1 MILHCASYSFD
12 DAAKLALHIY
22 NSIIHRNCKTP
33 DSEQGTAKLMDS
45 SPSKCLPR
53 TINMQPKSEA
63 SMSSISD
70 GSRKSSAGLDCR
82 EVSQSENQRITL
94 SVNES
99 STGVESTKE
108 RKEKVIMI
116 EESYVSPCP

>member
-1 MILHCASYSFD
+1 
-12 DAAKLALHIY
+12 
-22 NSIIHRNCKTP
+22 
-33 DSEQGTAKLMDS
+33 MDS
-45 SPSKCLPR
+45 SPSNCLPR
-53 TINMQPKSEA
+53 TINKQPETEA